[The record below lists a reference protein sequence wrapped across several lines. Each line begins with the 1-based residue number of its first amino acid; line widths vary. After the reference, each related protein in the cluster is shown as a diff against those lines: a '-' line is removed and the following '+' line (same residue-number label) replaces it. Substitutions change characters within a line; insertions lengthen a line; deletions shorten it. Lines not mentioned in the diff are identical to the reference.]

1 MKMFHILTYLC
12 FSIILIISSN
22 VKSPTYQV
30 GISTG
35 YYNGISW
42 QLQVEVLDFATNF
55 SLTPRLAIG
64 HTYLDSGNSA
74 AARRILLI
82 MPRMAFRKKAVGT
95 WNYRFD
101 LLFPIKLKSIPNAN
115 YYLARDMIVTKV
127 ILDM

>member
-42 QLQVEVLDFATNF
+42 QLQVEVLDFATFFFNG
-55 SLTPRLAIG
+55 SIG
-64 HTYLDSGNSA
+64 YWPYLFRSG
-74 AARRILLI
+74 
-82 MPRMAFRKKAVGT
+82 
-95 WNYRFD
+95 
-101 LLFPIKLKSIPNAN
+101 
-115 YYLARDMIVTKV
+115 
-127 ILDM
+127 